1 MLRTILIMKIKKK
14 MTITPR
20 MIMNLKTLFNTQVEM
35 RVQVSTN
42 LQVKKSRT
50 SSNSNSMLTLG
61 VLTDTS
67 LYLIMLLV
75 ELKES

>member
-75 ELKES
+75 ELKEL

>member
-14 MTITPR
+14 MTITSR
-20 MIMNLKTLFNTQVEM
+20 MIMNLKTLFNTQVGM
-35 RVQVSTN
+35 RVRVSTN

>member
-42 LQVKKSRT
+42 LQVRKSRT
-50 SSNSNSMLTLG
+50 SSNSNSMLMLG

-75 ELKES
+75 ELKEL

>member
-61 VLTDTS
+61 VLTGTS

>member
-50 SSNSNSMLTLG
+50 SSNSNSMLTLE

-75 ELKES
+75 ELKEL

>member
-1 MLRTILIMKIKKK
+1 MKIKKK

-35 RVQVSTN
+35 RVRVSTN

>member
-42 LQVKKSRT
+42 LQVRKSRT

-75 ELKES
+75 ELKEL

>member
-1 MLRTILIMKIKKK
+1 MKIKKK

-35 RVQVSTN
+35 RVRVSTN

-75 ELKES
+75 ELKEL

>member
-1 MLRTILIMKIKKK
+1 LIMKIKKK

-50 SSNSNSMLTLG
+50 SSNSNSMLTLE

-75 ELKES
+75 ELKEL

>member
-20 MIMNLKTLFNTQVEM
+20 MIMNLRTLFNTQVEM
-35 RVQVSTN
+35 RVRVSTN

-75 ELKES
+75 ELKEL

>member
-50 SSNSNSMLTLG
+50 SSNSNSMLTLW

>member
-1 MLRTILIMKIKKK
+1 MKIKKK

-50 SSNSNSMLTLG
+50 SSNSNSMLTLE

>member
-1 MLRTILIMKIKKK
+1 MKIKKK

-75 ELKES
+75 ELKEL

>member
-35 RVQVSTN
+35 RVRVSTN

>member
-1 MLRTILIMKIKKK
+1 MKIKKK